1 MIKLLSNKNL
11 RIYLLFLPLTFL
23 LAYLGLKYAS
33 FGLLHYGSFVLGIAL
48 VVDAFIDLKDE
59 KQITFPIIF
68 EAMIGAFMFSE
79 HLYLY
84 QMFLRNVISF

>member
-1 MIKLLSNKNL
+1 MTKPLNNKNL
-11 RIYLLFLPLTFL
+11 RIYLLFLPITFL
-23 LAYLGLKYAS
+23 LAYLSLKYAS

-59 KQITFPIIF
+59 KQITFPIVF

-84 QMFLRNVISF
+84 QMFLKSVISF